1 MKHLSVSEAKAKFS
15 EMLDQVEHGETIAIT
30 RHGKVIAHIAPNS
43 DAKRLSARKAIEG
56 IIELRKHTKPV
67 TVEEI
72 IAWKNEGR
80 E

>member
-15 EMLDQVEHGETIAIT
+15 EMLDQVEHGETIAIP
-30 RHGKVIAHIAPNS
+30 RHGKVIAHITPNA
-43 DAKRLSARKAIEG
+43 DAKRVRARKAIEG
-56 IIELRKHTKPV
+56 IMELRKHTKPV

>member
-15 EMLDQVEHGETIAIT
+15 ELLDQVEHGETIAIT
-30 RHGKVIAHIAPNS
+30 RHGKVIAQVAPNE
-43 DAKRLSARKAIEG
+43 AARLQRTREAMRG
-56 IIELRKHTKPV
+56 IRELRKHTKPV